1 LCKSDTVAVYYLYG
15 TNALKMQGV
24 DERANLLL
32 NGVDVARQSVA
43 DCLVDDAEDER
54 VQRAAGEQ

>member
-1 LCKSDTVAVYYLYG
+1 
-15 TNALKMQGV
+15 MQGV